1 MSKKMLVAAAAL
13 SILALG
19 AASPASAHDR
29 DRNWDGGKN
38 WKKYSYHDDDYRY
51 FKKPHHK
58 HYGYWKPYPWW
69 LQFYYQPRWY

>member
-19 AASPASAHDR
+19 TASASAHDR
-29 DRNWDGGKN
+29 DDHWDGGKH
-38 WKKYSYHDDDYRY
+38 WKNYSYDYDDYRY
-51 FKKPHHK
+51 FKKPHHN